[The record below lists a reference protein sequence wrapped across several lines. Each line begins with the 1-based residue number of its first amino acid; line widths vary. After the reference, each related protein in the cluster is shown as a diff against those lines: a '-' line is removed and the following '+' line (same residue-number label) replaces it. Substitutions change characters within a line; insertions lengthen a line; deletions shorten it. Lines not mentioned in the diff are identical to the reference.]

1 MPPATWFRR
10 AAGLVLAALVALFGG
25 AAILISAR
33 EAPSPPQ
40 ASELRSTRV
49 QSPEGDPFT
58 ETPLP
63 TVPPATQPP
72 RAATTASGTGARAGS
87 RPGPGRR
94 WDTPAGE
101 RGPGAG
107 SGACARVVPEPRGW
121 GFGRGPQQREAL
133 QQRRRTERERLG
145 LRALALQRARR

>member
-49 QSPEGDPFT
+49 QSPEGVPFT

-63 TVPPATQPP
+63 TVPPTTQPP
-72 RAATTASGTGARAGS
+72 TPPPPPPEPEPEPDPVPAPAAGGI
-87 RPGPGRR
+87 
-94 WDTPAGE
+94 TPAG
-101 RGPGAG
+101 
-107 SGACARVVPEPRGW
+107 
-121 GFGRGPQQREAL
+121 
-133 QQRRRTERERLG
+133 
-145 LRALALQRARR
+145 